1 MDSQL
6 LAASEFVVEMD
17 YGQFSISNGLDD
29 EDPLQL
35 LHEAM
40 RNPPSASNGR
50 TVVALSPHQNN
61 FATHFDVEIW
71 SGEALD
77 DGELW
82 EQVSQEQFS
91 VGSAA
96 TIYIDSPTMNGT
108 AVSIETGNYVVEISG
123 RGFVNY
129 GWPGSTQ
136 PGDSWRL
143 RFWPDSG
150 QPLCAPSVWMM
161 PGYGSPWIQLSAEG
175 TANDHTTS

>member
-6 LAASEFVVEMD
+6 LVASEYVVEMD

-29 EDPLQL
+29 DEPMQL
-35 LHEAM
+35 LDEAM

-50 TVVALSPHQNN
+50 TVVVLSPHQNN
-61 FATHFDVEIW
+61 FATHFDIEIW
-71 SGEALD
+71 SGEAPSD
-77 DGELW
+77 RDLW
-82 EQVSQEQFS
+82 EQVSQERLS
-91 VGSAA
+91 VGSRA
-96 TIYIDSPTMNGT
+96 TIYLDSPTTNGT
-108 AVSIETGNYVVEISG
+108 AASIGTGNYVVEISG

-150 QPLCAPSVWMM
+150 QQLRAPSFWMM
-161 PGYGSPWIQLSAEG
+161 PGYGSPWIQLSADG
-175 TANDHTTS
+175 TANNHATS